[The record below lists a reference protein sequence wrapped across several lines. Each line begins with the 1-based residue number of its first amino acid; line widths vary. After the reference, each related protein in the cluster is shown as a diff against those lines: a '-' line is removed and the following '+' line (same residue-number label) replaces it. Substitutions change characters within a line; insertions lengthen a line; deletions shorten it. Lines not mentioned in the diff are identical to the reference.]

1 MERRAQYRG
10 GMKRRSPR
18 WLSRQQT
25 EDVVHAQAY
34 LGLLFAPRDAALLA
48 RRLEKS
54 SVAMHAAKDI
64 IRAARLTTLPASNR
78 RVAEDLKKI
87 ARGKKIPPI
96 LLVRG
101 DASRDLPLIV
111 ADGMHRLSAAWLV
124 DESADIA
131 CCLVGRPKR

>member
-1 MERRAQYRG
+1 
-10 GMKRRSPR
+10 MKKRSPR
-18 WLSRQQT
+18 WLSRQQA
-25 EDVVHAQAY
+25 EDVGHACAY
-34 LGLLFAPRDAALLA
+34 LSLLFGPRQAGALA
-48 RRLEKS
+48 KTLEKAPI
-54 SVAMHAAKDI
+54 VFHAAKNI
-64 IRAARLTTLPASNR
+64 VRAARLTVLPASNR
-78 RVAEDLKKI
+78 RVAEDLRKI

-131 CCLVGRPKR
+131 CCLVTRPKR